1 MDIKVLGIDLAKKVF
16 QLHGVNEVGKPVL
29 TKKVARKDLLKII
42 VKLKHCTIAMEA
54 CGSCHYWAREFRKL
68 GHEVKLIPA
77 QHVKAFLKTNKNDA
91 NDAEAIVEASIR
103 PSMRFVPVKELQHQ
117 DIQALHRCRERLV
130 AEKVALINQIRGTFL
145 EYGVLTPDSRK
156 KMISGLSVLIEDNAD
171 QLTPI
176 SIELLKAGQA
186 ELRELADKIEKI
198 ELRLKSIL
206 KQNPV
211 CQLLETIPGV
221 GLMTATAVFGAVV
234 DPSQFKNGRDFS
246 AWLGL
251 VPAQHSTG
259 GKSRLLGISKRGNPY
274 LRKLIVHGARS
285 RVSMPVLQSQWMVE
299 VEKRRGR
306 NKAVVAQANKNAR
319 IIWAVMSSKQEYKA
333 RVA

>member
-16 QLHGVNEVGKPVL
+16 QLHGVNEIGKPIL
-29 TKKVARKDLLKII
+29 TKKVARKDLLKLI
-42 VKLKHCTIAMEA
+42 VKLKPCIIATEA
-54 CGSCHYWAREFRKL
+54 CGSSHYWAREFKKL
-68 GHEVKLIPA
+68 GHEVRLIPA

-117 DIQALHRCRERLV
+117 DIQALHRCRERLI
-130 AEKVALINQIRGTFL
+130 KQRVALINQIRGTFL

-156 KMISGLSVLIEDNAD
+156 RMISGLSTMIEDYED
-171 QLTPI
+171 QLTPMI
-176 SIELLKAGQA
+176 KILLIEGQIELGEISK
-186 ELRELADKIEKI
+186 KIEKI
-198 ELRLKSIL
+198 ETMLKSIFN
-206 KQNPV
+206 QNPV
-211 CQLLETIPGV
+211 CKLLETIPGV
-221 GLMTATAVFGAVV
+221 GLLTSTAVFGSMV
-234 DPSQFKNGRDFS
+234 DPKQFKNGRDFS

-285 RVSMPVLQSQWMVE
+285 RVSTPVLQSQWMIE

-319 IIWAVMSSKQEYKA
+319 IIWAVMNSKQEYTA